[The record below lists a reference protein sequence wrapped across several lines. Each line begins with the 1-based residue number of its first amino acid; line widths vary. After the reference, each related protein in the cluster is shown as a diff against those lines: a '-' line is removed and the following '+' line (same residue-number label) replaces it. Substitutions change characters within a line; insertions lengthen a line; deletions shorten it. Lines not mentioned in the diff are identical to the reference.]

1 MKNNQ
6 KSSKKQTTTKNNK
19 SQKPTK
25 NKFLLFMQ
33 NLKNK
38 KWFRIFK
45 ISLIAIGLSLLVALL
60 AFVGW
65 VLFNIFSEADQKD
78 VTDIAASEDDG
89 LTKAAE
95 TGENVEKFFEVN
107 NGDSVIRKE
116 GFYTFLVIGRDKVGL
131 NTDTMII
138 ASLDTK
144 NNKAATVQIPRDSY
158 VEDGSGYA
166 GKINAVYA
174 SGYTTA
180 RSELNSLKSASSG
193 KTDAELE
200 ALCKDTKSN
209 ISLDDLKGFISG
221 KTDKYDLYEKY
232 GMQKLQQV
240 INRTFG
246 IYFDYYVIVSTDAF
260 VKIVDAVGGVDL
272 YVQEDMHYDDP
283 TQDLHIH
290 INKGNQHL
298 DGKKAEGFVRFRSGY
313 VQADIAR
320 MDAQKI
326 FMTAFFKKLLSFSSV
341 TRVGD
346 IVGAVFDSMD
356 TDITLDN
363 ALGFVR
369 PALNVDMSSIK
380 MLNMQGEW
388 TGTRYVLNETAN
400 LKIVNENFNIFS
412 HDLKLDALNSAKPAG
427 YVPGN
432 RTEAD
437 TDGFT
442 MEGVDKEQPHLSFI
456 PSTPSKPNPAA
467 PSVPDEKTDTP
478 ESNDKPEVN
487 DTPEAD
493 DNPAPKDEP
502 TEDEPAKDNK
512 PEADDK
518 SEPKD
523 EPAKDNKPEA
533 DDKSEPK
540 DEPAKDD
547 NPGEDDEP
555 IKEENDTPEASDPPE
570 TTEEPAET
578 ETPAAAEQP
587 EEQQPEAA

>member
-6 KSSKKQTTTKNNK
+6 KSSKKQTSTKKNK

-25 NKFLLFMQ
+25 NKFQIFMQ
-33 NLKNK
+33 ELKNK
-38 KWFRIFK
+38 KWFKVFK
-45 ISLIAIGLSLLVALL
+45 ISLIAVALSLLVALL
-60 AFVGW
+60 AFAGW
-65 VLFNIFSEADQKD
+65 ALFEIFSDPDQKD
-78 VTDIAASEDDG
+78 VTDIAASEDDDI
-89 LTKAAE
+89 TKAAE
-95 TGENVEKFFEVN
+95 TGENVEKLFDVEG
-107 NGDSVIRKE
+107 GDSVKRKE
-116 GFYTFLVIGRDKVGL
+116 GFYTFLVIGRDKAGL
-131 NTDTMII
+131 NTDTILI

-158 VEDGSGYA
+158 VEDGLGYA

-174 SGYTTA
+174 KGYTTA

-200 ALCKDTKSN
+200 VLCKKTASN

-221 KTDKYDLYEKY
+221 KSNKYDLYEKY
-232 GMQKLQQV
+232 GMQKLQYV

-272 YVQEDMHYDDP
+272 YVQQDMHYDDP

-326 FMTAFFKKLLSFSSV
+326 FMTAFFKKLLSFSSI

-363 ALGFVR
+363 ALSFVR

-380 MLNMQGEW
+380 MLNMQGVAYKN
-388 TGTRYVLNETAN
+388 GMYYVLNDAAN
-400 LKIVNENFNIFS
+400 LKIVNENFNIFNR
-412 HDLKLDALNSAKPAG
+412 DLKIEALNNAKPIDFDKNSMTN
-427 YVPGN
+427 GN
-432 RTEAD
+432 

-442 MEGVDKEQPHLSFI
+442 MDGVDKNQPHLNFI
-456 PSTPSKPNPAA
+456 PSTPSTPKPAV
-467 PSVPDEKTDTP
+467 PSVPDENTDTP
-478 ESNDKPEVN
+478 EANDKPEVN
-487 DTPEAD
+487 DNPEED
-493 DNPAPKDEP
+493 DKPEPKDEPTEDEPTEDEP
-502 TEDEPAKDNK
+502 TEDEPAKDT
-512 PEADDK
+512 PETDDR

-523 EPAKDNKPEA
+523 E
-533 DDKSEPK
+533 SV
-540 DEPAKDD
+540 KDD
-547 NPGEDDEP
+547 NPGEDDKPEADDVP
-555 IKEENDTPEASDPPE
+555 AKEEIPESVETPE
-570 TTEEPAET
+570 TTEEPAEA